1 MQGIL
6 RICVTCPVILLG
18 GLSVACGA
26 AVPHQ
31 ELTSAE
37 AAVRAAEVGG
47 APAVPKAELHLKK
60 ARDQIADAKKLIEDD
75 ENERAYFELKRAA
88 ADAEL
93 ALALAE
99 EADTRTQAQ
108 TALQRIQQ
116 LMEQ

>member
-1 MQGIL
+1 MRAVM
-6 RICVTCPVILLG
+6 RICMFCPAVLVG
-18 GLSVACGA
+18 GLLVGCGA

-47 APAVPKAELHLKK
+47 APSVPKAELHLKK
-60 ARDQIADAKKLIEDD
+60 ARDQIAVAKRLIEED
-75 ENERAYFELKRAA
+75 ENERAFYELKRAA

-99 EADTRTQAQ
+99 EAETHHQAQ
-108 TALQRIQQ
+108 AALRRVQQ